1 MLGAIIGDMVGR
13 PYEFT
18 GKKDYDFPFF
28 NRYCATTDDSYMTVA
43 VGRALQN
50 CIDNLDDIEALKK
63 EAIFQM
69 RDIGKRHPD
78 AGWGK
83 SFWNWIKNSP
93 TPYNSY
99 GNGAGMRVSAVG
111 WIADSIEQVKKLSKA
126 VTEIS
131 HNHPEGIKGAEAI
144 AMCVYLARIGKSK
157 EKIKQYVIDNYY
169 PEIKGMSYD
178 WLHSFYGLDEM
189 GNWVSCQGS
198 IPQSIVCFLDSTN
211 FEDAVRKAI
220 SLGADTDTQGCM
232 TGAIAE
238 AYYGIPEKM
247 ILEAEDYMPQ
257 DVLSLYL
264 AFGQVKKKRV
274 ERK

>member
-1 MLGAIIGDMVGR
+1 MLGVIIGDMVGS

-18 GKKDYDFPFF
+18 GKKDYNFPFF
-28 NRYCATTDDSYMTVA
+28 NRHCTTTDDSYMTVA

-69 RDIGKRHPD
+69 RDIGNRHPD
-78 AGWGK
+78 AEWGQ
-83 SFWNWIKNSP
+83 SFWRWLSVSP

-111 WIADSIEQVKKLSKA
+111 WIADSEEQVKKLSKA

-157 EKIKQYVIDNYY
+157 DEIKQYVIDNYY
-169 PEIKGMSYD
+169 SEIKNMTYD
-178 WLHSFYGLDEM
+178 WLHSSYGIDDA
-189 GNWVSCQGS
+189 GNWVTCQGS
-198 IPQSIVCFLDSTN
+198 IPQSIVCFLDSTS
-211 FEDAVRKAI
+211 FEDAVRKAV
-220 SLGADTDTQGCM
+220 SLGGDTDTQGCM

-238 AYYGIPEKM
+238 AYYGVPIEMMLK
-247 ILEAEDYMPQ
+247 AEEYMPQ

-264 AFGQVKKKRV
+264 AFKQVKKKRV